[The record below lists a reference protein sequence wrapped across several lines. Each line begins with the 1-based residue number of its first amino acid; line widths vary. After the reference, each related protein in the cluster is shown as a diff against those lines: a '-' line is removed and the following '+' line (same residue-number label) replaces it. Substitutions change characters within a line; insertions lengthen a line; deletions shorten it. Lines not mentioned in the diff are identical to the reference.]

1 MGHQYPDITP
11 ELGVPE
17 FRASISKLCKASSTI
32 ELRELTSESGDG
44 TIRSYYLAGPVE
56 LPINLGRHRASF
68 QWYVG
73 GSVPDERLFARQD
86 EQFLTY
92 EHCLELSASLASRSV
107 LVLSEKPDAM
117 PLVRV
122 HSCCTTGDLFGS
134 ERCDCGD
141 QLKTALAEIALHGTG
156 MLVYDASHEGR
167 GIGLLGKMLAYSLQ
181 EAGADTYAA
190 NDSLG
195 FLDDQ
200 REFEFAAAVVGDF
213 YADRRIE
220 LLTNNPAKLAL
231 IRRVVPDVLRVP
243 LHGKVTS
250 ANALYLQA
258 KHAKGHLMSVDQD
271 TSRTE

>member
-1 MGHQYPDITP
+1 MRFMTSI
-11 ELGVPE
+11 
-17 FRASISKLCKASSTI
+17 ASLCEQSPGI
-32 ELRELTSESGDG
+32 ELRELVRTAADG
-44 TIRSYYLAGPVE
+44 TERHHYLAGPVE
-56 LPINLGRHRASF
+56 LPINVRRRRTNF

-73 GSVPDERLFARQD
+73 GSVPDERLFVRYPDQL
-86 EQFLTY
+86 LTY
-92 EHCLELSASLASRSV
+92 EHYLELTASLASCSV
-107 LVLSEKPDAM
+107 LVLSENPAAV

-141 QLKTALAEIALHGTG
+141 QLSIALTAIALQGAG

-195 FLDDQ
+195 FPHDQ
-200 REFEFAAAVVGDF
+200 REFGFAEAVIADF
-213 YADRRIE
+213 YADRDIE
-220 LLTNNPAKLAL
+220 LLTNNPTKLE
-231 IRRVVPDVLRVP
+231 IVGQVVRNALRVP

-250 ANALYLQA
+250 ANARYLLA
-258 KHAKGHLMSVDQD
+258 KRAKGHLVSVDQD
-271 TSRTE
+271 ACLEVESAR